1 MLITEQTK
9 YVDILAVEKHF
20 KDKSIEELKAAAVKH
35 FGSFYDLTF
44 ETFHE
49 CADGNYT
56 KVLGDISNPTV
67 LQVYYIKA
75 FEDFVKEFVE
85 QLGKLQIP
93 PTADE
98 KKAASNLLQVN
109 WDEGMLVFV
118 QRFFGLKS
126 FKEAEQITMGEILI
140 AKRAQYNDDLFRRR
154 LNNIQ
159 VQKMKIKKR

>member
-1 MLITEQTK
+1 MLITEKTK

-20 KDKSIEELKAAAVKH
+20 KDKSIEELKAAAIKH

-44 ETFHE
+44 EAFHE
-49 CADGNYT
+49 CANGEYT
-56 KVLGDISNPTV
+56 KIVGDLSDPTV
-67 LQVYYIKA
+67 LQVYWVKA
-75 FEDFVKEFVE
+75 FSDFVKEFVE
-85 QLGKLQIP
+85 QLGKLHIQ

-109 WDEGMLVFV
+109 WDEGMLVFI
-118 QRFFGLKS
+118 RNYFGLKS
-126 FKEAEQITMGEILI
+126 FKDAEKITIGEILI